1 MDLGLEGLEQEAR
14 QRALSLVSDQLPL
27 ALTLPDSARFGN
39 FVAGPNDEL
48 VRAVYAMAS
57 TGGDSSLYLWGGPG
71 LGKTHLLQAACRES
85 GDHGLASA
93 YLSLRQSREPGP
105 AILQGFEHLDLLCV
119 DDWEAIGGERP
130 WEQALFD
137 LFNRMRDCGRRL
149 LMAGS
154 SPPEGLGLGLPDLVS
169 RLEWGLVYA
178 VRSLDDAGRLQ
189 VLQLR
194 AQGRGFELPD
204 ETGAYLL
211 RRYPRDLPAL
221 CGLLERLD
229 QASLVAQRRLTI
241 PFVKAV
247 LGS

>member
-1 MDLGLEGLEQEAR
+1 M
-14 QRALSLVSDQLPL
+14 SDQLPL

-39 FVAGPNDEL
+39 FVAGPNAEL

-57 TGGDSSLYLWGGPG
+57 TAGDSSLYLWGGPG

-93 YLSLRQSREPGP
+93 YLSLRQSRGPGLV
-105 AILQGFEHLDLLCV
+105 ILQGFEQLDLLCV
-119 DDWEAIGGERP
+119 DDWEAVAGEP
-130 WEQALFD
+130 SWEKALFD
-137 LFNRMRDCGRRL
+137 LFNRMHDRGGRL
-149 LMAGS
+149 VMAGS
-154 SPPEGLGLGLPDLVS
+154 SPPDGLGLRLPDLVS
-169 RLEWGLVYA
+169 RLGWGLVYA
-178 VRSLDDAGRLQ
+178 VRALDDAGRLR

-194 AQGRGFELPD
+194 AHGRGFELPD

-221 CGLLERLD
+221 CDLLDRLD

-247 LGS
+247 LGSYSG